1 MTTAS
6 DIAADLKEVLL
17 ENGDTFFVN
26 TQTETT
32 DSMGNVSAVTTS
44 SFRMFGYLQDITKK
58 DRKVHDMGLAV
69 PGNRILYITPE
80 FSTSSGAV
88 TTEYVVK
95 EDDILIDR
103 NSYGWRVVKIIQEPF
118 WNDTEIYK
126 KLVVKSIGLV
136 GTP

>member
-1 MTTAS
+1 
-6 DIAADLKEVLL
+6 
-17 ENGDTFFVN
+17 
-26 TQTETT
+26 
-32 DSMGNVSAVTTS
+32 
-44 SFRMFGYLQDITKK
+44 
-58 DRKVHDMGLAV
+58 MGLAV

-136 GTP
+136 GSA